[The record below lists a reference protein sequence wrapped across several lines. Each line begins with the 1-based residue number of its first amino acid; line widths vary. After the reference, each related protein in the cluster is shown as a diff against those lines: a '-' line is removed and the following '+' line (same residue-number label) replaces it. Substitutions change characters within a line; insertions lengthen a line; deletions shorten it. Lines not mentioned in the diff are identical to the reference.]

1 MMNSSFTFNYLH
13 KHGAGFCWFFLPNMS
28 CVLKTSISFIFTFI
42 THSRSFQLLQHTE
55 FFSPSSLW
63 VHFPCAQNT
72 LPQLSAWLL
81 LHPSRLHFEKY
92 VLREFFPA
100 CLISGKFSFLTFFSY
115 LSEYL
120 SPFITQ
126 NSLNL
131 LHVINELIFVKCLE
145 QCKAH
150 KYYVSDDLKKKKK
163 NSHNPHNPT
172 CAINVT
178 FLQRTNR
185 NREVKQLVQSCTA
198 NK

>member
-1 MMNSSFTFNYLH
+1 
-13 KHGAGFCWFFLPNMS
+13 MS

-163 NSHNPHNPT
+163 TPT
-172 CAINVT
+172 ILTTLLVLLMSPFYRGQTGTEKLSNLSKAAQLIS
-178 FLQRTNR
+178 NR
-185 NREVKQLVQSCTA
+185 V
-198 NK
+198 